1 MKSGMTNERLT
12 RAGFF
17 ERSPSYESIQS
28 ACIGRAVYRT
38 VRTVKID
45 WSHVYVR
52 QQAKG
57 EGASHPNAIHQLRIA
72 VAEEAASVIAA
83 RVQAVDVQYR
93 LCQPFTAP
101 LVMPSTK

>member
-1 MKSGMTNERLT
+1 MSGFHFGLCNSWHGCVQCDVGHTEE
-12 RAGFF
+12 GH
-17 ERSPSYESIQS
+17 SYL
-28 ACIGRAVYRT
+28 
-38 VRTVKID
+38 D
-45 WSHVYVR
+45 WSHVYVS

-101 LVMPSTK
+101 LVMPATK